1 MMGDAAARQCLAPG
15 GEWFDRA
22 KGYGFVC
29 VGGKMDVFVHME
41 TLRKSGIAVLQE
53 GERLRVVVTDG
64 SKGKHAVWVGRAV

>member
-1 MMGDAAARQCLAPG
+1 MRPRANALRQGANGLIAPKAMALSA
-15 GEWFDRA
+15 WAD
-22 KGYGFVC
+22 
-29 VGGKMDVFVHME
+29 KMDVFVHME